1 MGKPMN
7 CMRVLIATAERE
19 IYRGKA
25 RMVIAPSVEGELAIM
40 PGHAPLLAILR
51 PGEIRIDCPAEDGC
65 SQCHRDDMVT
75 CGGYL
80 EVQQDAVIILA
91 DTIFRSAEIDAA
103 AAQKAIND
111 AKQALAS
118 LDKKVASKAMLD
130 LELAIAKLR
139 VVRNAAKKRGG

>member
-1 MGKPMN
+1 MN

-19 IYRGKA
+19 IYRGNAK
-25 RMVIAPSVEGELAIM
+25 RVIAPSVEGEIAIM

-65 SQCHRDDMVT
+65 SACHRDDMVT

-80 EVQQDAVIILA
+80 EVRQNTVIILA
-91 DTIFRSAEIDAA
+91 DTIFRSAEIDTA
-103 AAQKAIND
+103 AAQKAIDN

-118 LDKKVASKAMLD
+118 PDKAIASKAMLD

-139 VVRNAAKKRGG
+139 VVRNAAKKRGR